1 MLELKTALDTIVS
14 SVVEP
19 DNIKAWKDM
28 TPEEQAEAKRL
39 EEIEIKKYKEE
50 SYKKFCNNF
59 HNDIIKYQKYHG
71 KTLSDEFIKLLFD
84 TTFIIHDSGPSGF
97 SINYVYPFFE
107 KTIKDMKPL
116 EMLKDDEYGNMI
128 REDVNNCFKLY
139 KDYVETP
146 AAIDEDVLDVKEFLF
161 LFKSIIM
168 HYPLIPINFR
178 DKSGY
183 SNDIDANY
191 YQHKSLY
198 SVIIDK
204 EIGKPHYNEAIVFFE
219 KYKDEE
225 GKMQR
230 SVFTAGGVAISK
242 GNKLCISSSAYIKQ
256 KEYIHRFLKTGN
268 TVPPI
273 FYIEVVKDENG
284 NEYIKNINDL
294 KKVKKFYNLRYRVW

>member
-1 MLELKTALDTIVS
+1 MLELKTALDTIVATTQ
-14 SVVEP
+14 P

-28 TPEEQAEAKRL
+28 SPEEQAEVKRL
-39 EEIEIKKYKEE
+39 EEIEMKKYKEE

-59 HNDIIKYQKYHG
+59 HIDINKYQKYHE
-71 KTLSDEFIKLLFD
+71 KTFSDDFIKLLFD
-84 TTFIIHDSGPSGF
+84 TTYVIHESGHSGF

-128 REDVNNCFKLY
+128 REDANKCFKLY

-146 AAIDEDVLDVKEFLF
+146 VKNDEDVLDVKEFLF

-183 SNDIDANY
+183 SNDIDANH

-198 SVIIDK
+198 SAFIDK
-204 EIGKPHYNEAIVFFE
+204 EIGKPHHQEAIVFFE

-225 GKMQR
+225 GKTQR
-230 SVFTAGGVAISK
+230 STFTSGGIPISK
-242 GNKLCISSSAYIKQ
+242 GNKLRISSSAYIKQ
-256 KEYIHRFLKTGN
+256 KAYNNRFQKTGD
-268 TVPPI
+268 TVPPR
-273 FYIEVVKDENG
+273 FYIEVVKDEHG
-284 NEYIKNINDL
+284 NEYIKNIDDL